1 MPERDILA
9 FTGVV
14 VTAASG
20 PEPNSD
26 LTVGGSC
33 FLFRSDQVALT
44 AAHCVPEDC
53 DRPTVI
59 LPRARRTLQIDRVIR
74 HPSADVALLFGAGF
88 DESQP
93 LSPPRLAPVDGV
105 GNVAL
110 GEDFVAYGYPVDGPI
125 SGDGLAQRPTPR
137 LFKGHYQ
144 RFMPYS
150 TPRGYHYL
158 AGELSIPVPGG
169 LSGSP
174 LIREGSWLPTGL
186 ATGSAESYA
195 IIDSIEEVDDNGKMY
210 RQEARKVITYG
221 IAVMLYDIVEWLN
234 DSLPP
239 READIGWLLRR
250 P

>member
-1 MPERDILA
+1 MTERDALA
-9 FTGVV
+9 FTGIVI
-14 VTAASG
+14 TGTSG
-20 PEPNSD
+20 PEPDAD
-26 LTVGGSC
+26 LTIGGSC

-53 DRPTVI
+53 ERPAVI
-59 LPRARRTLQIDRVIR
+59 LPRVRQTLQIDRVIR
-74 HPSADVALLFGAGF
+74 HPSADVALLLGAGF
-88 DESQP
+88 DETKSLPTPQI
-93 LSPPRLAPVDGV
+93 APVDGV

-110 GEDFVAYGYPVDGPI
+110 GEDFVAYGYPVEGPI
-125 SGDGLAQRPTPR
+125 SGNELTQRPTPR

-150 TPRGYHYL
+150 TPRGYRYL

-195 IIDSIEEVDDNGKMY
+195 IVDSIEEVDSDGKSY
-210 RQEARKVITYG
+210 RQESRKVITYG
-221 IAVMLYDIVEWLN
+221 IAVMLHDVVEWLN

-239 READIGWLLRR
+239 REAGQGWLLRR